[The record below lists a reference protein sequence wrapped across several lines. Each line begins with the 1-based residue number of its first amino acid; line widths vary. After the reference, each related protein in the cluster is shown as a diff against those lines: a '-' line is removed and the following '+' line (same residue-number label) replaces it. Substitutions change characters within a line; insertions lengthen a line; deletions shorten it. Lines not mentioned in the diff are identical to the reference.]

1 MLKGVFNMKRAAC
14 ILVSSNDFSFL
25 SSCGQ
30 FFSAC
35 GVHVV
40 YVENDGKK
48 VLEAIKRC
56 RPDIVILNAIMPF
69 FDASSVIYIAHEF
82 KFALPKF
89 VVLANTDNP
98 EVEKENF
105 EVGASE
111 YILMSADN
119 SLIFSKVL
127 KLLSYIN
134 WHSNKN
140 IFEINTAKSKEA
152 DTGAEQI
159 DTELLVTKLILNLG
173 VPSHVSGYGYLREA
187 VLICLGHPG
196 TKFNVTKNIYP
207 VIAKM
212 NNSTPARIER
222 SMRHAISIA
231 WNGGSENGYVMN
243 PELEEKPTNSQ
254 FIALILNEVRLNI
267 SSKQV
272 S

>member
-1 MLKGVFNMKRAAC
+1 MKRSAC

-69 FDASSVIYIAHEF
+69 FDASSVIYISHEF
-82 KFALPKF
+82 KFTLPKF
-89 VVLANTDNP
+89 VVLANTENP

-105 EVGASE
+105 EMGASE
-111 YILMSADN
+111 YILMPSDH
-119 SLIFSKVL
+119 SLIFSRVL

-140 IFEINTAKSKEA
+140 IFEISAATKETY
-152 DTGAEQI
+152 TGAEQI

-187 VLICLGHPG
+187 VLICLGHPSV
-196 TKFNVTKNIYP
+196 KFNVTKNIYP

-231 WNGGSENGYVMN
+231 WNGGSEGDCVMKT
-243 PELEEKPTNSQ
+243 ELEEKPTNSQ
-254 FIALILNEVRLNI
+254 FIALILNEVRLTT
-267 SSKQV
+267 SAKQV
-272 S
+272 G

>member
-1 MLKGVFNMKRAAC
+1 MKRSAC

-69 FDASSVIYIAHEF
+69 FDASSVIYISHEF
-82 KFALPKF
+82 KFTLPKF
-89 VVLANTDNP
+89 VVLANTENP

-105 EVGASE
+105 EMGASE
-111 YILMSADN
+111 YILMPSDH
-119 SLIFSKVL
+119 SLIFSRVL

-140 IFEINTAKSKEA
+140 IFEINTATKET

-159 DTELLVTKLILNLG
+159 DTKLLVTKLILNLG

-196 TKFNVTKNIYP
+196 VKFNMTKNIYP

-231 WNGGSENGYVMN
+231 WNGGNEGDCVMKT
-243 PELEEKPTNSQ
+243 ELEEKPTNSQ
-254 FIALILNEVRLNI
+254 FIALILNEVRLTT
-267 SSKQV
+267 SARQV
-272 S
+272 G